1 MNMRLLNDLF
11 NFILLTSRKYKIDES
26 HDISHSMNVLHYAHN
41 IFKTQSQINPTVLA
55 HKNVIYLSAALHDM
69 CDKKYMDEAHGIKAV
84 NKHLDTIT
92 TKEENMAITQIIRT
106 MSYSKVKKDGFPE
119 LGIYQSAYHIVRE
132 ADLLSAYDFDRA
144 IIYDMNVN
152 CKNFEDSFEHAET
165 LFENRVFKH
174 NSDGLFTTEYAKLH
188 YPVLHSQAVQ
198 RINTWKNIITRP
210 KNM

>member
-41 IFKTQSQINPTVLA
+41 IFETQIQINPTILA

-84 NKHLDTIT
+84 NKHLDNIT

-106 MSYSKVKKDGFPE
+106 MSYSKVKKDGFPD